1 MTHDHSLSS
10 DAKLDMS
17 NTSAP
22 IHSVPLTQCWCGGN
36 SFTPFNDDYQVCET
50 CGTLLCKTLPGDDI
64 ELGRDGDLYSKDYWL
79 EYQTA
84 TLHQPTVVE
93 RARTDLS
100 ERCLYWLRTLLKYKR
115 PPGRVLEV
123 GCAHGGFTAVMKEAG
138 FDAKAVELSPWVI
151 DFAKKTFDIE
161 VLRGPLDPNQIEA
174 GSLDAVVLLDV
185 LEHLPDPA
193 AVVREFAT
201 LLKPDGVLLIQTPQW
216 RPEKTYIGMRLA
228 NDAFLHQLMPLEH
241 LYLFNETSIIDFFK
255 RQGFEHIVFEP
266 AIFALYDMFL
276 LVSRQNLT
284 AADEATVAASLDRP
298 GSARLV
304 QALLDLYGRHEA
316 MTVERLRLYTDHHLM
331 ADELI
336 ELRSIKL
343 ALEANLIEPL
353 SDGGNVTE
361 IFSKYAEISLTL
373 ADKTDEL
380 TARTRDLAAA
390 QTEIEVLADRA
401 LRAENRI
408 INLSR
413 HRIKLL
419 IGDVLH
425 HLGLLRIATKIWRM
439 LRGRSNQPRLAP
451 PPPPSLD
458 QIAVGQPITLDN
470 DIQCDGPLLIAV
482 NGTLGDRMAEAA
494 TLNKNGVIRATPGD
508 GLSPEERLNLQRPI
522 SGSLLAWLMSQDAP
536 ALRKMGTIVVTAS
549 DTTALSLLH
558 GRITPGQS
566 LLLCGPL
573 PATPLAQSLGKPTCV
588 LSNRSF
594 FAQPPA
600 EWLDP
605 LDETLAP
612 RPEIV
617 AARQW
622 PKISVVM
629 VSYNQ
634 GEFLEEGMLSVL
646 GQGYPNLEILV
657 IDAVSTDGSSDILER
672 YRDRLDLLLIE
683 KDHGQSDG
691 LNKGFDRATG
701 DILTWVNSDDLLEP
715 GALFR
720 VAQAFTDYKVDMV
733 VGGCRQIGVT
743 RATTLLNHHTRLPLG
758 RVVPLPLDKLLDFD
772 NYWQTGAFFFQPE
785 VFFSRDLWKR
795 SGGAL
800 RLDLNYVLDYDL
812 WVRMAAAGAQCV
824 HIPDYLACSRTH
836 ENQKTTYGKM
846 PYLPEVRRLLLE
858 YNDVSRPAGLQ
869 LVQHSGDVS

>member
-1 MTHDHSLSS
+1 MPEKVMRMTRDSSPTS
-10 DAKLDMS
+10 DAKLEMS
-17 NTSAP
+17 KTSAQ
-22 IHSVPLTQCWCGGN
+22 IHSVPLTHCWCGSE
-36 SFTPFNDDYQVCET
+36 SFKPFNDDYQVCEA
-50 CGTLLCKTLPGDDI
+50 CGTLLCKSLPADDV

-79 EYQTA
+79 DYQTT

-93 RARTDLS
+93 RSRTDLS

-138 FDAKAVELSPWVI
+138 FEAKAVELSPWVI
-151 DFAKKTFDIE
+151 DFAQRTFDIE

-174 GSLDAVVLLDV
+174 GSLDAIVLLDV

-193 AVVREFAT
+193 AVVRDFAK

-216 RPEKTYIGMRLA
+216 RPEKTHTGMRLA
-228 NDAFLHQLMPLEH
+228 NDPFLHQLMPLEH
-241 LYLFNETSIIDFFK
+241 LYLFNETSVVDFFK

-266 AIFALYDMFL
+266 AIFAIYDMFF
-276 LVSRQNLT
+276 VASRQELT
-284 AADEATVAASLDRP
+284 AGDEATVAAALDRP
-298 GSARLV
+298 GSPRLV

-316 MTVERLRLYTDHHLM
+316 MTAERLRLYTDHHIM
-331 ADELI
+331 ADQLI
-336 ELRSIKL
+336 ETQ
-343 ALEANLIEPL
+343 AQH
-353 SDGGNVTE
+353 
-361 IFSKYAEISLTL
+361 AEIRQLL
-373 ADKTDEL
+373 AGRTHEL
-380 TARTRDLAAA
+380 HAAQAEMQVLAA
-390 QTEIEVLADRA
+390 RA
-401 LRAENRI
+401 LRAEGKI

-413 HRIKLL
+413 RRIKVI
-419 IGDVLH
+419 IGNVLQC
-425 HLGLLRIATKIWRM
+425 LGLLRGASKLWRT
-439 LRGRSNQPRLAP
+439 LRRRGPGCVTPAPALPRV
-451 PPPPSLD
+451 D
-458 QIAVGQPITLDN
+458 VGQPILLDEG
-470 DIQCDGPLLIAV
+470 IQCNGPLLIAA
-482 NGTLGDRMAEAA
+482 NGPRGDGMEEVA
-494 TLNKNGVIRATPGD
+494 TLTHNGVIRTSPGD
-508 GLSPEERLNLQRPI
+508 GLSPDERIDLQPPI
-522 SGSLLAWLMSQDAP
+522 TGSLMAWLISPNAP
-536 ALRKMGTIVVTAS
+536 VLRQMGTIVAEATDAA
-549 DTTALSLLH
+549 TLGLLR
-558 GRITPGQS
+558 GRVAPGQS

-573 PATPLAQSLGKPTCV
+573 PATPLIQSLGEPTSI
-588 LSNRSF
+588 LDGRSF
-594 FAQPPA
+594 FTTLPA
-600 EWLDP
+600 AWLDP

-612 RPEIV
+612 RPEILT
-617 AARQW
+617 ARQW

-634 GEFLEEGMLSVL
+634 GEFLEEGILSVL
-646 GQGYPNLEILV
+646 NQSYPNLEILV
-657 IDAVSTDGSSDILER
+657 VDAVSTDGSLDILER

-701 DILTWVNSDDLLEP
+701 DIVTWVNSDDLLEP
-715 GALFR
+715 GSLFR

-758 RVVPLPLDKLLDFD
+758 RVVPLPLDKLLDFH

-812 WVRMAAAGAQCV
+812 WVRMAAAGAKCV

-858 YNDVSRPAGLQ
+858 YHDVSRPIGLQ
-869 LVQHSGDVS
+869 LVRHPVDEA

>member
-1 MTHDHSLSS
+1 MPETIVRMTRTPSPPS
-10 DAKLDMS
+10 DAKLEMS
-17 NTSAP
+17 KTSAP
-22 IHSVPLTQCWCGGN
+22 MHTVPLAHCWCGSE
-36 SFTPFNDDYQVCET
+36 SFKPFNDDYQVCET
-50 CGTLLCKTLPGDDI
+50 CGTLLCKNLPGGDI

-79 EYQTA
+79 EYQTT

-100 ERCLYWLRTLLKYKR
+100 ERCIYWLRTLLKYKR

-174 GSLDAVVLLDV
+174 GSLDAIVLLDV

-193 AVVREFAT
+193 AVVRDFAK
-201 LLKPDGVLLIQTPQW
+201 LLKPDGVLVIQTPQW
-216 RPEKTYIGMRLA
+216 RPEKAYLDMRLSG
-228 NDAFLHQLMPLEH
+228 DPFLHQLMPLEH
-241 LYLFNETSIIDFFK
+241 LYLFNDTSVVDFFK
-255 RQGFEHIVFEP
+255 RQGFEHIAFEP

-276 LVSRQNLT
+276 VASRQELT
-284 AADEATVAASLDRP
+284 VADEATVAAALDRP
-298 GSARLV
+298 GSPRLV

-316 MTVERLRLYTDHHLM
+316 MTAERLQLYTDHHLM
-331 ADELI
+331 ADEMI
-336 ELRSIKL
+336 E
-343 ALEANLIEPL
+343 
-353 SDGGNVTE
+353 
-361 IFSKYAEISLTL
+361 
-373 ADKTDEL
+373 
-380 TARTRDLAAA
+380 ARGTMQA
-390 QTEIEVLADRA
+390 LADRA
-401 LRAENRI
+401 LQAEARATRAEKRI
-408 INLSR
+408 INIRLSQ
-413 HRIKLL
+413 IKLL
-419 IGDVLH
+419 IGAALQQMGLLNWASRNWRVVKAR
-425 HLGLLRIATKIWRM
+425 LGLTS
-439 LRGRSNQPRLAP
+439 RSRHMPRL
-451 PPPPSLD
+451 D
-458 QIAVGQPITLDN
+458 IGQPVALADGLHCNGPVLITINTTASD
-470 DIQCDGPLLIAV
+470 QV
-482 NGTLGDRMAEAA
+482 AEAA
-494 TLNKNGVIRATPGD
+494 TFSRSSVIRTSPGD
-508 GLSPEERLNLQRPI
+508 GLTADERLGLNRPRPDSLMEWLI
-522 SGSLLAWLMSQDAP
+522 SVDTAV
-536 ALRKMGTIVVTAS
+536 LRKMGTIVVDATDAAS
-549 DTTALSLLH
+549 LGLLR
-558 GRITPGQS
+558 GRLLPGQS
-566 LLLCGPL
+566 LLLCGQL
-573 PATPLAQSLGKPTCV
+573 PATPLIQSLGEPTGI
-588 LSNRSF
+588 LDNRSY
-594 FAQPPA
+594 FAQPPVA
-600 EWLDP
+600 WLDP
-605 LDETLAP
+605 LDDAMTP

-617 AARQW
+617 EARKW

-629 VSYNQ
+629 VSFNQ
-634 GEFLEEGMLSVL
+634 AEFLEEGILSVL
-646 GQGYPNLEILV
+646 DQGYPNLEILMV
-657 IDAVSTDGSSDILER
+657 DAVSTDGSLDILER

-733 VGGCRQIGVT
+733 VGGCRQVGMT
-743 RATTLLNHHTRLPLG
+743 RDAIILNHHTRLPLG
-758 RVVPLPLDKLLDFD
+758 RPLPLPLDKLLDFHAF
-772 NYWQTGAFFFQPE
+772 WQTGAFFFQPE

-812 WVRMAAAGAQCV
+812 WVRMAAAGARCV

-869 LVQHSGDVS
+869 LVRHSVDES